1 MAALKYWIWLT
12 TLSGLTNRSKLLL
25 LAHFHTPEDV
35 YYADMD
41 EITAVLMD
49 RRQAS
54 CVADHSFRRTE
65 QVLESCS
72 RTDSFVLTM
81 DDAAYPVR
89 LKNIFDPPLV
99 LYGKGS
105 LPLFDEEL
113 AVAVVGT
120 RSATPYGL
128 HAAEDLACQLAASG
142 ALVVSGLAKG
152 IDAAAHRGA
161 LRAGGFTAAVLGCG
175 VDVVYPPENRRLY
188 EDIAATGVILSE
200 YPPGTAADRWHFPQ
214 RNRIISGLG
223 LAALVVEAPRHSG
236 ALITASTALEQGR
249 DVFAVPGPIHAPN
262 SFGCH
267 QLIRGGAGLVSC
279 AWDILEE
286 YEARFPHKLRIR
298 KTAPVQDIAEQAVPG
313 EATPIGD
320 IPRLDAARY
329 QSLHENERRVLACLA
344 TDRPRLTDDVA
355 EAAELPVHQ
364 VLSALTVLEI
374 EGMIRS
380 SGPRNFVRLVKLP
393 EEE

>member
-1 MAALKYWIWLT
+1 MKYWIWLT
-12 TLSGLTNRSKLLL
+12 TLPGLTNRSKLRLL
-25 LAHFHTPEDV
+25 SHFHTPEDV
-35 YYADMD
+35 YYAAAD
-41 EITAVLMD
+41 EVTAVLMD

-54 CVADHSFRRTE
+54 CVADHSLRLTE
-65 QVLESCS
+65 QVLEACA
-72 RTDSFVLTM
+72 RIDSFVLTM
-81 DDAAYPVR
+81 DDAAYPAR
-89 LKNIFDPPLV
+89 LRNIFDPPPV

-105 LPLFDEEL
+105 LPLFDEEM

-120 RSATPYGL
+120 RDATPYGL
-128 HAAEDLACQLAASG
+128 HAAEDLSYQLADAG
-142 ALVVSGLAKG
+142 ALVVSGLARG
-152 IDAAAHRGA
+152 IDGAAHRGA

-188 EDIAATGVILSE
+188 EDIAAAGVIISE
-200 YPPGTAADRWHFPQ
+200 YPPGTPAERWHFPQ
-214 RNRIISGLG
+214 RNRIISGLS
-223 LAALVVEAPRHSG
+223 LATLVVEAPRHSG

-262 SFGCH
+262 SVGCH
-267 QLIRGGAGLVSC
+267 ELIRGGAGLAGC

-286 YEARFPHKLRIR
+286 YETRFPHKLRISR
-298 KTAPVQDIAEQAVPG
+298 SAPVQEAAEQAVPG
-313 EATPIGD
+313 KATPVGAV
-320 IPRLDAARY
+320 PRLDAARY
-329 QSLHENERRVLACLA
+329 RSLHETERRVLACFA
-344 TDRPRLTDDVA
+344 TDRPRLTDEVA

-380 SGPRNFVRLVKLP
+380 SGPRSFVRLVKLP